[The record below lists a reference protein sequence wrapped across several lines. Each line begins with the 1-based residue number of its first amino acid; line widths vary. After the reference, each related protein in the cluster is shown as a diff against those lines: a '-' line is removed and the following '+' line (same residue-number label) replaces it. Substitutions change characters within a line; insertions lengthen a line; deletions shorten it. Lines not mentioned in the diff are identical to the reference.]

1 MTSCLRG
8 PLILLA
14 ALAMLAATVPAFADP
29 LPSWNPS
36 DAKARII
43 AFVDGVTDP
52 HNPDYVDPAAR
63 VAVFDNDGTLWSE
76 QPVYFQFLF
85 AVDRIVAMAEED
97 PAIASSRVLKAAA
110 AGDIEGALADGTRG
124 LLEIAKVAHS
134 GLTVAE
140 FDAATRDWL
149 ANARHPTKG
158 RPYTDFVYQ
167 PMLELLR
174 YLRDEGFTTYIVSGG
189 GIHFMRTFAE
199 DAYGVPPEQ
208 VIGSVGETSFEIRD
222 GTPVIV
228 KDPAIAFIDDKADK
242 PVAIDRRIGRR
253 PIFAGGNSD
262 GDLQMLQWTTGGTG
276 PRFGLIVHHTDAAR
290 EWAYDRDSHIGR
302 LDKALDAAAGNGWT
316 VVDMKNDWRVV
327 HPFEL
332 E

>member
-1 MTSCLRG
+1 MKKIT
-8 PLILLA
+8 IA
-14 ALAMLAATVPAFADP
+14 TLAMFAAAVPAFADP
-29 LPSWNPS
+29 LPSWNSS

-52 HNPDYVDPAAR
+52 HKPDYVDPAAR

-85 AVDRIVAMAEED
+85 AVERIVAMAEED
-97 PAIASSRVLKAAA
+97 PAIASSRALKAAA
-110 AGDIEGALADGTRG
+110 AGDIEGALADGTKG

-174 YLRDEGFTTYIVSGG
+174 YLRDEGFITYIVSGG

-208 VIGSVGETSFEIRD
+208 VIGSVGETSFEVRD

-228 KDPAIAFIDDKADK
+228 KDPAIAFIDDKAGK

-276 PRFGLIVHHTDAAR
+276 PGFGLIVHHTDAAR

>member
-1 MTSCLRG
+1 MKRITV
-8 PLILLA
+8 A
-14 ALAMLAATVPAFADP
+14 ALAMLAATATAFADP

-36 DAKARII
+36 DAKVDII

-63 VAVFDNDGTLWSE
+63 IAVFDNDGTLWSE

-85 AVDRIVAMAEED
+85 AVERIAAMAEGN
-97 PAIASSRVLKAAA
+97 PAIASSLVLKAAA
-110 AGDIEGALADGTRG
+110 AGDIEGALADGTAG
-124 LLEIAKVAHS
+124 LLEIVKVAHS
-134 GLTVAE
+134 DPTVAE

-149 ANARHPTKG
+149 ATARHPTKD

-167 PMLELLR
+167 PMLELMR
-174 YLRDEGFTTYIVSGG
+174 YLRDEGFATYIVSGG
-189 GIHFMRTFAE
+189 GIHFMRAFAE

-228 KDPAIAFIDDKADK
+228 KDAAIAFIDDKAGK

>member
-1 MTSCLRG
+1 MRPIALAAF
-8 PLILLA
+8 LLLA
-14 ALAMLAATVPAFADP
+14 GVSLAAADP

-36 DAKARII
+36 DAKARIT

-52 HNPDYVDPAAR
+52 TNSDYVDPAAR
-63 VAVFDNDGTLWSE
+63 IAVFDNDGTLWSE

-85 AVDRIVAMAEED
+85 AVERIVAMAEED
-97 PAIASSRVLKAAA
+97 PAIASSPALKAAA
-110 AGDIEGALADGTRG
+110 AGDIEGALADGKKG
-124 LLEIAKVAHS
+124 LLEIVVVAHS
-134 GLTVAE
+134 GLTVTE
-140 FDAATRDWL
+140 FDAAARDWL
-149 ANARHPTKG
+149 ATARHPTKD
-158 RPYTDFVYQ
+158 RPYTDFIYQ

-189 GIHFMRTFAE
+189 GIHFIRALAE

-242 PVAIDRRIGRR
+242 PVAIDRVIGRR

-262 GDLQMLQWTTGGTG
+262 GDLEMLQWTTGGTG
-276 PRFGLIVHHTDAAR
+276 PRFGLIVHHTDATR
-290 EWAYDRDSHIGR
+290 EWAYDRVPYRSAGQGAGRGRRER
-302 LDKALDAAAGNGWT
+302 LDRG
-316 VVDMKNDWRVV
+316 R
-327 HPFEL
+327 HE